1 LEGFVSETQAFF
13 AALALLFLGGLCGVG
28 LFGIGAFISVYFF
41 GG

>member
-1 LEGFVSETQAFF
+1 VNETQAFF
-13 AALALLFLGGLCGVG
+13 AALALVFFGGLCIVG